1 MSLKVIVVL
10 LALTIS
16 VALARNLQPSLK
28 AAQKIRQLHSE
39 TLALAET
46 HQSTSTTCFS
56 IYNPLLNQVAS
67 NYEVEYERCIQ
78 AYETCSSNIDNL
90 YKSARLELESSVYQS
105 CRSLSN
111 CNMITN
117 AYSAFTCAST
127 QAAEDSKIFYSISAN
142 ASDLAARSKAD
153 YIEVETAKSVCINLA
168 EKNYVEGTSRVYG
181 QLNNCLL
188 GYDIPNPPTVG
199 PATRPPNYDDT
210 TSDPYGSTWNY
221 DYAPTYPGSSK

>member
-1 MSLKVIVVL
+1 MTLKVIVVL
-10 LALTIS
+10 MALTIS

-28 AAQKIRQLHSE
+28 AGQKIRQLHSE
-39 TLALAET
+39 SLALAET

-56 IYNPLLNQVAS
+56 TYNPLLSQVAS

-127 QAAEDSKIFYSISAN
+127 TAAEDSKIFYSISAN

-153 YIEVETAKSVCINLA
+153 YIEAETAKSVCINLA
-168 EKNYVEGTSRVYG
+168 EKNYVEDTSRVYG

-188 GYDIPNPPTVG
+188 GYDIPNPPTIG
-199 PATRPPNYDDT
+199 TATPPPTYDDT
-210 TSDPYGSTWNY
+210 TPDPDEDYTTWKY
-221 DYAPTYPGSSK
+221 PTDDPDSSK